1 MEVKLG
7 KYDLLNKLEI
17 IKAEFYSKI
26 ITYDEAKE
34 QAKPLIDE
42 MNERAKKIA
51 KKHNRT
57 FKPVISFAGFMR

>member
-1 MEVKLG
+1 MEEKLG
-7 KYDLLNKLEI
+7 KYNLLHKLEI
-17 IKAEFYSKI
+17 IRAEFYSKV
-26 ITYDEAKE
+26 ITYDEAKA

-42 MNERAKKIA
+42 MNEKAKIIA